1 MSQDLR
7 ELIYDSYNP
16 ADDVEPGFWDECSGE
31 FIPAHKA
38 GDRYTGPRPQ
48 VYTFGARAFAGDPL
62 TIMAASRRNMLA
74 SRRAGAWDSGSR
86 VAEYDYFRLVAMR
99 PSSRSRLLQAEML
112 ALASRCVSRVDE
124 MRGAA

>member
-1 MSQDLR
+1 MTAALNLR
-7 ELIYDSYNP
+7 DLIYDSYNP

-62 TIMAASRRNMLA
+62 TLMAASRRNMLA
-74 SRRAGAWDSGSR
+74 ARCAEAWDRSSR
-86 VAEYDYFRLVAMR
+86 VAEYEYFRLVAMR

-112 ALASRCVSRVDE
+112 ARATQYVSAVER
-124 MRGAA
+124 AFA